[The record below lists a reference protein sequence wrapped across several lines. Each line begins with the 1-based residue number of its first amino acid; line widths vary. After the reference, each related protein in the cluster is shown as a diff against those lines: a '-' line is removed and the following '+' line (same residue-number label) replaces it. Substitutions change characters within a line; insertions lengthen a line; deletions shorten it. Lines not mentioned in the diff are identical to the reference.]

1 MKEFLSEQLPAI
13 ITGILGVGAYVFER
27 RRKNAEIQTVESNAL
42 SSMQDAYAK
51 FTEDFRKKF
60 EDMQA
65 ELELAR
71 KEAAQGRIEVQNIQS
86 ELELARKEVMQSR
99 VEVQELKKEI
109 EEWQAKYER
118 VLRELKSIQNDEV

>member
-1 MKEFLSEQLPAI
+1 MLDLIKNELPAI

-71 KEAAQGRIEVQNIQS
+71 KEAAQGRIEVQ
-86 ELELARKEVMQSR
+86 
-99 VEVQELKKEI
+99 ELKKEI

-118 VLRELKSIQNDEV
+118 VLRELKSIQDESE